1 MLFENFYFV
10 HPTGSF
16 LPLTLASYSPIALH
30 SDASLLCHHAR
41 LSFEVSV
48 TKATK
53 QSFGILTLPL
63 VEPVMANEQL
73 MCRAVC
79 KLIIHFSPRYFP
91 RAIFSEQSVLVI
103 KCGSFCC
110 VDACKLI
117 YSASKQ
123 CGSSC
128 RGCLYKRKLHGRLP
142 GRSSGQLRPLRNT
155 LFTRGMK
162 AGHNKQT

>member
-16 LPLTLASYSPIALH
+16 PPLTLASYSPIALH
-30 SDASLLCHHAR
+30 SDASLLCHNAR

-63 VEPVMANEQL
+63 GELVMANEQL

-103 KCGSFCC
+103 KCGSFCS

-142 GRSSGQLRPLRNT
+142 GRASGQLRPLRNT